1 MLLFISIFL
10 GFVFSIIFI
19 IINGVAFLRTKNY
32 FKGNYTN
39 FFGFNFRTTHTLK
52 IISFIVVFL
61 FLSFLVQIAYE
72 DIGYLLASYFSVII
86 PLIYRSYNLMKSSS
100 DLLNL
105 KTKNIEK
112 KGLILRL
119 IEMLPDIVVL
129 SLSVNMLASYISIR
143 NKMFGT
149 TLVSEVAITSVS
161 SLVFV
166 ILLVIYFMTI
176 ARIIIIEDEIQRKI
190 RK

>member
-19 IINGVAFLRTKNY
+19 IINGVAFLRVKNY

-39 FFGFNFRTTHTLK
+39 FFGFNFRTAHTFK
-52 IISFIVVFL
+52 ILSFIVVFL
-61 FLSFLVQIAYE
+61 FLLFLVQISYE
-72 DIGYLLASYFSVII
+72 EIGYLLASYFAVII

-112 KGLILRL
+112 KGT
-119 IEMLPDIVVL
+119 DTKV
-129 SLSVNMLASYISIR
+129 
-143 NKMFGT
+143 
-149 TLVSEVAITSVS
+149 
-161 SLVFV
+161 
-166 ILLVIYFMTI
+166 
-176 ARIIIIEDEIQRKI
+176 D
-190 RK
+190 